1 MIGSLVGT
9 TTCWQFS
16 LWGLTCC
23 CHFASPSTQW
33 TAFCVSMDL
42 LCQGTYQTDESEGLR
57 SAICAASD
65 LPEEQAE
72 QALQHLSS
80 KDPTLLRKLVEQ
92 HGTFSTQ
99 VISAELSAIAE
110 RMDVLE
116 VEVMEVKTDV
126 KEVKITLAQIEDQ
139 IQRAAIQQEER
150 TLLAGYL
157 KEWWAQVCR

>member
-1 MIGSLVGT
+1 MLAVFSVGT
-9 TTCWQFS
+9 NVLLS
-16 LWGLTCC
+16 LCTYCP
-23 CHFASPSTQW
+23 FTQW

-126 KEVKITLAQIEDQ
+126 KEVKITLAQIEAQ

>member
-1 MIGSLVGT
+1 MLAVFSVGT
-9 TTCWQFS
+9 NVLLS
-16 LWGLTCC
+16 LCTCC
-23 CHFASPSTQW
+23 PSTQW

-42 LCQGTYQTDESEGLR
+42 LCQGTYQTDESAGLR
-57 SAICAASD
+57 SAICAAAD

-126 KEVKITLAQIEDQ
+126 KEVKITLAQIEAQ